1 MTAIATKL
9 SCFLCSSFAG
19 SSFSDV
25 FRHIQAVH
33 AHDPDFHIT
42 CGLDGCV
49 RRYDKFGS
57 YKVHLYREH
66 RGHILGLGTMSSQ
79 EKTLLMLV
87 SAVFTTYC
95 TARGAVIGIVRSLM
109 ILPLL
114 ILSID
119 AVVSG
124 EC

>member
-1 MTAIATKL
+1 M
-9 SCFLCSSFAG
+9 
-19 SSFSDV
+19 FSDI
-25 FRHIQAVH
+25 FRQFTRMIQISISPV
-33 AHDPDFHIT
+33 DSRLRPP
-42 CGLDGCV
+42 V
-49 RRYDKFGS
+49 DKFGS

-66 RGHILGLGTMSSQ
+66 RGHILGLGTMSMS
-79 EKTLLMLV
+79 LLMLV

-95 TARGAVIGIVRSLM
+95 TARGAVIGIVRSL
-109 ILPLL
+109 LL

>member
-1 MTAIATKL
+1 MTA
-9 SCFLCSSFAG
+9 CFLCSSFAG

-66 RGHILGLGTMSSQ
+66 RGHILGLGTMS
-79 EKTLLMLV
+79 M
-87 SAVFTTYC
+87 
-95 TARGAVIGIVRSLM
+95 
-109 ILPLL
+109 
-114 ILSID
+114 
-119 AVVSG
+119 SG
-124 EC
+124 EDSSHVGECSVYYILYSTRRSYRHCAIVDDITTFDTQYRRRR